1 MINYD
6 PNSSGNK
13 DATLEPVEAERI
25 KNKTQMSE
33 MDKQIYSLKG
43 KSLIKEGKVGV
54 VVLAGGQGSRLGF
67 EGPKGKFDVGLPSQ
81 KTLFQILT
89 ERFFKAQLLAHE
101 VDVEEVGQDAEGKE
115 VVKIPSA
122 VQKCKMLVMTSYEN
136 HDETV

>member
-1 MINYD
+1 
-6 PNSSGNK
+6 
-13 DATLEPVEAERI
+13 
-25 KNKTQMSE
+25 MSE

>member
-6 PNSSGNK
+6 PNSSGNQ

-81 KTLFQILT
+81 KTLF
-89 ERFFKAQLLAHE
+89 
-101 VDVEEVGQDAEGKE
+101 
-115 VVKIPSA
+115 
-122 VQKCKMLVMTSYEN
+122 
-136 HDETV
+136 

>member
-1 MINYD
+1 MYDDLVINYD
-6 PNSSGNK
+6 PNSSGNQ

-81 KTLFQILT
+81 KTLF
-89 ERFFKAQLLAHE
+89 
-101 VDVEEVGQDAEGKE
+101 
-115 VVKIPSA
+115 
-122 VQKCKMLVMTSYEN
+122 
-136 HDETV
+136 